1 MKDTDVAYI
10 AVFLMVRVFIMSE
23 ELIRKRNT
31 KDLGIEKRIV
41 GGLVWK

>member
-1 MKDTDVAYI
+1 MLRTSL
-10 AVFLMVRVFIMSE
+10 VFLMVRVVFIMSE
-23 ELIRKRNT
+23 ELIKKRNT